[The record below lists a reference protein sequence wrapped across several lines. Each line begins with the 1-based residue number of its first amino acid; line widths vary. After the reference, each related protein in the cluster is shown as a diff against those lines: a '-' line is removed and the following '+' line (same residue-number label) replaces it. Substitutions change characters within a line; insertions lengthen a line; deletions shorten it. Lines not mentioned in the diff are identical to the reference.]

1 MQDATPKFMQD
12 VSAALD
18 QVDAASQLTADER
31 DIVDDFASQEFS
43 ASSCAEHIHAQRQ
56 AAA

>member
-12 VSAALD
+12 VAAALD
-18 QVDAASQLTADER
+18 QVDAAPQLTADER
-31 DIVDDFASQEFS
+31 DIADDFASKEFS

-56 AAA
+56 VAA

>member
-18 QVDAASQLTADER
+18 QADAAPQLTPDEC

-43 ASSCAEHIHAQRQ
+43 ASSCAEYIHTRREAS
-56 AAA
+56 A